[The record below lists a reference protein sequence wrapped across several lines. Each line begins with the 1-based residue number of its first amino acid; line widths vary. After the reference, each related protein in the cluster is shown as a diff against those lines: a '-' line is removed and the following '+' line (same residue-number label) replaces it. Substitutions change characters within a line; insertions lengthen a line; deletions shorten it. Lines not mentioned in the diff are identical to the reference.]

1 MRSENEFEIRFK
13 EKTGMDFNKAYKE
26 YMPKLTWYL
35 ASTKTKNVEKAEEY
49 AHRAIIQGL
58 EKIHT
63 YEADKSQF
71 ITWLTQIA
79 KNLVIKD
86 YKDAM
91 RIDSISINAEIDDTP
106 GIINIIQYDT
116 GEKENEFHE
125 ENERKCE
132 IIKDTIR
139 TLPEKYK
146 RVMIMREVQR
156 MRYKVIADSIQRE
169 TKIHVEHGKEVALPT
184 PEDFYSLTV
193 NNVGGGEV
201 KLHFVKS
208 NKKKEFLKVLKGGE
222 STTIVREDIEW
233 ERQPEDL
240 FRVFSDENNPSSCHM
255 VYITTTNLST
265 IKSQIKKGRSLVK
278 KKVKRKFELMND

>member
-1 MRSENEFEIRFK
+1 MRNENQFEIKFK

-58 EKIHT
+58 EKIDT
-63 YEADKSQF
+63 YEAEKSQF

-91 RIDSISINAEIDDTP
+91 RIDSISIDSEIDDTP
-106 GIINIIQYDT
+106 GMINIIQYDT

-132 IIKDTIR
+132 IIKETIK

-146 RVMIMREVQR
+146 RVMIMREVQK
-156 MRYKVIADSIQRE
+156 MHYKDIADSIRKE
-169 TKIHVEHGKEVALPT
+169 IKIILDKGKDVNLPT
-184 PEDFYSLTV
+184 PEDFYSLFV
-193 NNVGGGEV
+193 DNVGDGEI
-201 KLHFVKS
+201 KLHFKS
-208 NKKKEFLKVLKGGE
+208 KKKEFLRVLRPGE
-222 STTIVREDIEW
+222 NTTIVREEIEW
-233 ERQPEDL
+233 ERLPEDE
-240 FRVFSDENNPSSCHM
+240 FRVISDKNNPSNGHM
-255 VYITTTNLST
+255 VYVTTTNLST

-278 KKVKRKFELMND
+278 KKVKRKFEIMNS